1 MQKLNAADGLEKY
14 LERKYTAQK
23 RFSIEGADALI
34 PMLDELA
41 KRACAA
47 GVREVV
53 IGMAHRGRL
62 NVLLNI
68 MGQAPFE
75 LFQEF
80 EGTKNYGLTTGDVK
94 YHNGFSGNMKTPS
107 GYLHLSLMC
116 NPSHL
121 EFVNTVVMGSV
132 RARQERES
140 PESAAHQDYAM
151 PVMIHGDASFIGQ
164 GIIQETLSMANTRAY
179 TVGGS
184 IHIIV
189 NNQVGFTTSDPRD
202 SRSSRY
208 CSDVAK
214 MIDMPILH
222 VNGDDAEATLKP
234 FKLPLIT
241 A

>member
-1 MQKLNAADGLEKY
+1 RLPNLTLSPETQRTSLQKLIAADGLEKY

-41 KRACAA
+41 KRAAA
-47 GVREVV
+47 AHVRELV

-68 MGQAPFE
+68 LGQAPLE

-80 EGTKNYGLTTGDVK
+80 EGTKNYGMTTGDVK
-94 YHNGFSGNMKTPS
+94 YHNGFSSNMKTAA
-107 GYLHLSLMC
+107 GDIHLSLMC

-121 EFVNTVVMGSV
+121 EFVNTVIMGSV

-140 PESAAHQDYAM
+140 PSA
-151 PVMIHGDASFIGQ
+151 
-164 GIIQETLSMANTRAY
+164 
-179 TVGGS
+179 
-184 IHIIV
+184 
-189 NNQVGFTTSDPRD
+189 
-202 SRSSRY
+202 
-208 CSDVAK
+208 
-214 MIDMPILH
+214 
-222 VNGDDAEATLKP
+222 
-234 FKLPLIT
+234 T